1 MPNGTRRYSDEV
13 NARIN
18 LATEL
23 AIWLFFVGA
32 SVGGFA
38 YWRTSES
45 IQFEVL
51 AIVLSIP
58 AIAALVLALIVIFV
72 PGLSGEDPKLNA
84 PLALISPILFAASI
98 ILIITLLKN
107 TGSSLQQPPKPVI
120 SALLWLDPK
129 AWLAT
134 AIIGIVA
141 LTLLSRGNK
150 LGPPA

>member
-1 MPNGTRRYSDEV
+1 M

-38 YWRTSES
+38 YWRTAES
-45 IQFEVL
+45 VQFEVL
-51 AIVLSIP
+51 AIVVSIP
-58 AIAALVLALIVIFV
+58 AVAALLLALIVIFV
-72 PGLSGEDPKLNA
+72 PALSSEDPNLTA
-84 PLALISPILFAASI
+84 PLALISPVLFAASI
-98 ILIITLLKN
+98 VLIITLLKN

-120 SALLWLDPK
+120 AALLWLDPK

-134 AIIGIVA
+134 AIIGVFA

-150 LGPPA
+150 VGPPA